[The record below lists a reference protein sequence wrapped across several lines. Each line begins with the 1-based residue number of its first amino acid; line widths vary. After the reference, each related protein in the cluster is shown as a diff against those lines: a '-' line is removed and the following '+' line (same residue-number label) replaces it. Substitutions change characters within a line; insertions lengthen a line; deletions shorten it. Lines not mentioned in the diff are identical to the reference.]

1 MRRRL
6 LLSTLDL
13 VLVSGLLA
21 GYGSG
26 SWAWL
31 AGPASAVAIWCVDCS
46 KRPAYAAAVA
56 VDEPPYAP
64 R

>member
-1 MRRRL
+1 MSFLDL
-6 LLSTLDL
+6 LLVTS
-13 VLVSGLLA
+13 LLA
-21 GYGSG
+21 GYGS
-26 SWAWL
+26 SRWAWL
-31 AGPASAVAIWCVDCS
+31 GGPLSALAIWCVDCS